1 MDKSS
6 YGPGV
11 YVSTGRSAEGNEPGY
26 GSSHHTWW
34 KRFQF
39 TLSYSQAATKAVSH
53 RAGPRTAL
61 CFKVI
66 SILPNFCDKQIYFK
80 TSQPPH
86 QLPQNNSEVIRK
98 SVTWKTLQDSG
109 TYFFFFQQRRIT
121 WKKKE
126 KKKKYPTNRRGW
138 AVFVLVSR
146 LLCFSFHLERL
157 PDKCIPNWKPSI
169 YRKLLCLYENN
180 INRILPL
187 YNPFPCK
194 DLRALYKVNVI
205 VPILQTV
212 KLNHSV
218 KCMTSPAIK
227 WHRFPRPG
235 EPWHSTGSSSQQRQS
250 ETKSS
255 DSLAV
260 RVPALVQMTEACQDQ
275 YPSSWKPNSEDWLPL
290 GLLPLVVQSSHPLH
304 STYTSILL
312 HLCC

>member
-1 MDKSS
+1 MKDS
-6 YGPGV
+6 PGLW
-11 YVSTGRSAEGNEPGY
+11 
-26 GSSHHTWW
+26 H
-34 KRFQF
+34 
-39 TLSYSQAATKAVSH
+39 L
-53 RAGPRTAL
+53 
-61 CFKVI
+61 
-66 SILPNFCDKQIYFK
+66 
-80 TSQPPH
+80 
-86 QLPQNNSEVIRK
+86 
-98 SVTWKTLQDSG
+98 
-109 TYFFFFQQRRIT
+109 FFFFQQRRIT

-205 VPILQTV
+205 VPILQMV

-290 GLLPLVVQSSHPLH
+290 GLLPPVVQSSHPLH